1 MPLFYYARQSS
12 LALSLIHISLRRY
25 RMTILME
32 FLILDIMVHVIW
44 MLI

>member
-1 MPLFYYARQSS
+1 MAT
-12 LALSLIHISLRRY
+12 LRRY